1 MFAGPV
7 TATDVNGVLGR
18 DDAADDVR
26 ELAERS
32 LVTVDLTATPTRFS
46 LLHIVRMHAADR
58 LRASGRADELAERHA
73 RWFLSVVRDADAQL
87 RTPDEPRGAQRIE
100 SVFGELRAAQLW
112 ARTRDPELAAALCA
126 HLHLY
131 AHSRLVD
138 EPLQWA
144 EDLCANLDPDNPWLP
159 VLVASAATRAINRGE
174 LLHDVDPTAAF
185 AHLDRAVEQARLAG
199 SRFLEGVALVSAC
212 SLRARVGD
220 VDVAFRSF
228 RDTIAHWDRL
238 AELTHQRT
246 TLRNLVVLFQRA
258 GDAGATAELLG
269 SVRSDAVAVFAGE
282 AQRLDAAHDWA
293 VQQLGAERFEERFAR
308 GRARDLASAA
318 AWTLATIT
326 DRLDARQDGEGV
338 DQGSGVPSRDSST
351 TSGTSR
357 PNPDARS

>member
-1 MFAGPV
+1 MRAV
-7 TATDVNGVLGR
+7 ELSR
-18 DDAADDVR
+18 DDRWALPAHEALGDAW
-26 ELAERS
+26 LYS
-32 LVTVDLTATPTRFS
+32 GQVD
-46 LLHIVRMHAADR
+46 
-58 LRASGRADELAERHA
+58 
-73 RWFLSVVRDADAQL
+73 
-87 RTPDEPRGAQRIE
+87 E
-100 SVFGELRAAQLW
+100 SRAAHSAL
-112 ARTRDPELAAALCA
+112 ARLGARLGDAHYRAMGEMSLALIDGYTGNVVGDAVIDTIEPSPELMSPTLRGWFAFA
-126 HLHLY
+126 
-131 AHSRLVD
+131 
-138 EPLQWA
+138 
-144 EDLCANLDPDNPWLP
+144 
-159 VLVASAATRAINRGE
+159 RGE

-269 SVRSDAVAVFAGE
+269 LMRSDAVAVFAGE